1 MTTFVF
7 GPELGSRLRELR
19 ERAGL
24 SQRELAH
31 VMGRKPGSQGRIT
44 RLESGKL
51 KHPTFGLVA
60 DYLRACGA
68 SFRELE
74 PVLDRY
80 TNRPPVRETRAREA
94 ALAGLAGDRSRDA
107 RRLDAYDRKTEAA
120 RQAAGQKPVPVPKR
134 AGALARQ
141 LAAVRAY
148 RAVDRAV
155 TEEVN
160 RAGTGLTYVAQKLAL
175 SYGRMVWKAMGATEE
190 AASQEPKVR
199 NQNARRP
206 KRGRRRKTR
215 AERLKEVEAR
225 MREQAGGMLP
235 VAALRRV
242 AGRVRRLYEEMRG

>member
-175 SYGRMVWKAMGATEE
+175 SYGRMVWRAMERTEGERKLSSEGEAGAG
-190 AASQEPKVR
+190 
-199 NQNARRP
+199 RR

-235 VAALRRV
+235 VAVLRRV